1 MPRRSTGETPFSM
14 TYGAE
19 AIIPIEVD
27 LSSMRVVDFTRSSND
42 ECMVE
47 GLDALEKKREMV
59 AVRLA
64 DDQQKL
70 AQGYNKKV
78 RPQGFVAGD
87 LILWKAL
94 GSMKDQNASKLVPNW
109 EGPYGVTATA
119 RAKAFYLEDMEE
131 RPLPRL
137 WNVCNPKKYY

>member
-78 RPQGFVAGD
+78 RPWEFMARD
-87 LILWKAL
+87 LVLRK
-94 GSMKDQNASKLVPNW
+94 GW
-109 EGPYGVTATA
+109 EY
-119 RAKAFYLEDMEE
+119 E
-131 RPLPRL
+131 RS
-137 WNVCNPKKYY
+137 

>member
-1 MPRRSTGETPFSM
+1 MEATNKTIVNGLKKTLEGAEGNWAEDLPNVLWAYRTTPRRSTGETPFSM
-14 TYGAE
+14 TYDAE

-94 GSMKDQNASKLVPNW
+94 GSMKDQNAGKLAPN
-109 EGPYGVTATA
+109 
-119 RAKAFYLEDMEE
+119 
-131 RPLPRL
+131 
-137 WNVCNPKKYY
+137 